1 MKTTAIQGA
10 AALTLM
16 LTMGAAG
23 LQLHAQSTDTRRQV
37 RHLVTPQFPEL
48 AKKLNLSG
56 TVRVEVTIAPD
67 GTVKRSRILGG
78 HPILAAEAEHAADKS
93 TFEPGPKETT
103 EMIEF
108 KF

>member
-1 MKTTAIQGA
+1 
-10 AALTLM
+10 
-16 LTMGAAG
+16 
-23 LQLHAQSTDTRRQV
+23 
-37 RHLVTPQFPEL
+37 
-48 AKKLNLSG
+48 
-56 TVRVEVTIAPD
+56 VTIGPD

-78 HPILAAEAEHAADKS
+78 HPVLAAEAEHAADKS